1 MSQEARVRKRIP
13 TSCKR
18 CHRRKQ
24 RCVGFPTC
32 SSCEVAGQPCTRAET
47 APSWHHAMSK
57 GALVR
62 RIEMLEAQLAE
73 RQPGD
78 ERLTPASG
86 TVHHASSP
94 KENIISLTA
103 IMSSDNP
110 QENQSYFGPSSGLS
124 MAKSLDWFIHDTV
137 LTRSIPVSA
146 SIMAPTVEPF
156 DQTVLHRAKPPGDE
170 EGSRL
175 LDAYFSKTHIR
186 FPFLDRA
193 QILKLHAE
201 RYQSLEDSPEGSYR
215 QFKLF
220 MVYAIGAT
228 VLQMT
233 QNHNTTTT
241 SPSPSPPSTYLTT
254 ALSFES
260 SLRDSFSLAGL
271 EAIMLLVMY
280 HLRLSSPSK
289 VWYMLGLAMR
299 ISIDLGLHR
308 ELHYRNIG
316 RDEAQRR
323 RRLFWSVYL
332 VERYISWSLG
342 RPFNIAEE
350 EIDAGI
356 PADLGDHLADDDV
369 VVANSIQSPP
379 DPHSQGNCLRRFI
392 ACIRLSRIASVVH
405 TRIYRV
411 DRDISTLLP
420 EIDPLMNDLQQFEK
434 QLPHLAPDDDDFVR
448 MHLNNSVRV
457 VLQPFLAILPSADSR
472 IQTCLA
478 ASGRMCQLFKKS
490 RQTDSSA
497 GHSFLLANSIFMAG
511 LTMCFCLFRSPSLWS
526 ITVANDIRACS
537 SAMFFMSE
545 RNLSLSKYR
554 DSLETI
560 INRVMEFVDQNQE
573 ATTTRPSFDFFASVV
588 QAGGSGIPSID
599 SEPWS
604 DLGDWFGLQNTF
616 GVHADDL

>member
-1 MSQEARVRKRIP
+1 
-13 TSCKR
+13 
-18 CHRRKQ
+18 
-24 RCVGFPTC
+24 
-32 SSCEVAGQPCTRAET
+32 
-47 APSWHHAMSK
+47 MSK

-73 RQPGD
+73 RQSVD
-78 ERLTPASG
+78 ERPTPASR
-86 TVHHASSP
+86 TEDHASSP
-94 KENIISLTA
+94 KENIIFLTS
-103 IMSSDNP
+103 IMSSDKP
-110 QENQSYFGPSSGLS
+110 PGIQSYFGPSSGLS
-124 MAKSLDWFIHDTV
+124 MAKNLDWFIHDTI

-146 SIMAPTVEPF
+146 SIMASTVEPF
-156 DQTVLHRAKPPGDE
+156 DQAILHRANPPDDD

-175 LDAYFSKTHIR
+175 LNAYFTKTHIR

-193 QILKLHAE
+193 QILRLHAE
-201 RYQSLEDSPEGSYR
+201 RHHPPEDSPEDSYG

-228 VLQMT
+228 ILQMT

-271 EAIMLLVMY
+271 EAILLLVLY

-308 ELHYRNIG
+308 ELHYRNTE
-316 RDEAQRR
+316 RVEAQRR

-356 PADLGDHLADDDV
+356 PADVGDCLADDD
-369 VVANSIQSPP
+369 VANSIQSSS
-379 DPHSQGNCLRRFI
+379 DPHSQGNCLCRFI

-420 EIDPLMNDLQQFEK
+420 EIDPLMKDLQQFEK
-434 QLPHLAPDDDDFVR
+434 QLPRLAPDDDDFVR
-448 MHLNNSVRV
+448 MHFNNSVRV

-490 RQTDSSA
+490 RQTDSSG

-511 LTMCFCLFRSPSLWS
+511 LTMWFVLFHLNIWLPANADISFCLFRSPSLWS

-545 RNLSLSKYR
+545 RNPSLSKYR
-554 DSLETI
+554 DGLETI
-560 INRVMEFVDQNQE
+560 INRVMEFVDLNQE
-573 ATTTRPSFDFFASVV
+573 ATSTRHSFDFFASVV
-588 QAGGSGIPSID
+588 QAGGSEIPSID
-599 SEPWS
+599 LEPWS
-604 DLGDWFGLQNTF
+604 DIGDWFGFQNTF
-616 GVHADDL
+616 SVHANDL